1 MPISPSPGLT
11 SRRPFLR
18 ILCALTL
25 LVISPSLYPQGR
37 DSALS
42 EGEVEKLRDVADE
55 PSERVLIFVK
65 FLDTRV
71 KTIQDLYAKPRR
83 PGREEDT
90 HDLLEQITL
99 IADELNDNLDDYGP
113 RHYDIR
119 KALPKL
125 LEASDRWIA
134 TIKTPPENAT
144 YDVSRRLTLEAIQ
157 DIRDS
162 AQKLEEEQ
170 KEWFLAHPP
179 AGENSKKK
187 KNAD

>member
-1 MPISPSPGLT
+1 MP
-11 SRRPFLR
+11 RRLV
-18 ILCALTL
+18 CALTL
-25 LVISPSLYPQGR
+25 LFLVTPLYPQGK

-42 EGEVEKLRDVADE
+42 EAEVEQLRNVADN
-55 PSERVLIFVK
+55 PSDRVLLFVK
-65 FLDTRV
+65 LVDTRV
-71 KTIQDLYAKPRR
+71 KTIQELYAKPRR
-83 PGREEDT
+83 PGREDDT

-99 IADELNDNLDDYGP
+99 IADELDDNLDDYGP

-125 LEASDRWIA
+125 IEATDRWTTA
-134 TIKTPPENAT
+134 IKVPPENAT

-157 DIRDS
+157 DTRDT
-162 AQKLEEEQ
+162 AQKLVEEQ

-179 AGENSKKK
+179 AGETPKKK

>member
-1 MPISPSPGLT
+1 MPIRLV
-11 SRRPFLR
+11 
-18 ILCALTL
+18 CALTL
-25 LVISPSLYPQGR
+25 FLIAIPSLYPQGKE
-37 DSALS
+37 SALS
-42 EGEVEKLRDVADE
+42 EAEVEQLRNVADA
-55 PSERVLIFVK
+55 PSDRVLLFVK
-65 FLDTRV
+65 LVDTRV
-71 KTIQDLYAKPRR
+71 KTLQDLYAKPRR

-99 IADELNDNLDDYGP
+99 IADELDDNLDDYGP

-125 LEASDRWIA
+125 IEATDRWTTA
-134 TIKTPPENAT
+134 IKTPPENAT

-179 AGENSKKK
+179 AGENTKKK
-187 KNAD
+187 KNSD